1 MAKKYF
7 EEKCFL
13 CDYEREAIQE
23 VFDDINSSCHQKFGL
38 DYIHANSLYWTGERF
53 VRFVMINGSAVVTE
67 RFHSTRLDSAFEDEN
82 KYKNSSILF

>member
-13 CDYEREAIQE
+13 CDYEREAIQDIFQE
-23 VFDDINSSCHQKFGL
+23 VNMECIQKFGL

-53 VRFVMINGSAVVTE
+53 IRFVMINGSAVVAE
-67 RFHSTRLDSAFEDEN
+67 RFQSTRLDSAFEDET
-82 KYKNSSILF
+82 KYKSSSILF